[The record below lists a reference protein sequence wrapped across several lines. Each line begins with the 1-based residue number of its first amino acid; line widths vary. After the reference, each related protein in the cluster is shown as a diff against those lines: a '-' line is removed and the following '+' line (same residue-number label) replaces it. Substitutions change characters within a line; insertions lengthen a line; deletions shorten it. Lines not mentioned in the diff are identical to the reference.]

1 VVNASQLVLRGANHF
16 GCTSM
21 RLAGFEGGRLMDGV
35 IIPAG
40 EARKIINEGNDVET
54 MMVVMPF
61 PEKH

>member
-1 VVNASQLVLRGANHF
+1 
-16 GCTSM
+16 M

>member
-16 GCTSM
+16 GCKSM
-21 RLAGFEGGRLMDGV
+21 RLAGFEEGRLMDSV
-35 IIPAG
+35 TISAG
-40 EARKIINEGNDVET
+40 EARKIINEGNDIVT